1 MIHENSKAEIAS
13 ERDAAAS
20 PHLRIDRCHEA
31 APLTSLTPRR
41 SIVIPFPY
49 NPNKRERERE
59 TSGLLQKLAG
69 TTDTAMALQRKNVDT
84 AAIQTHRKELWTCVM
99 ASFHLR

>member
-1 MIHENSKAEIAS
+1 MIHDNSNAEIAS

-20 PHLRIDRCHEA
+20 PHLRIDRSHEA

-59 TSGLLQKLAG
+59 RETSSLLQKLAG
-69 TTDTAMALQRKNVDT
+69 TTDTAMVLHRKNVDT
-84 AAIQTHRKELWTCVM
+84 AAIQHAAKNSGRM
-99 ASFHLR
+99 